1 MVEPI
6 PIYAEG
12 IHVMN
17 LDGNVSLIII
27 FEYLDKEKYYA
38 KLVKKG
44 GSELINELR
53 IVMENMQKFLDEE
66 IIKIND
72 VKVQPKVHDVT
83 LGFRGSIERPY
94 LEFYISLTGGLLRKG
109 LNRYDNWY
117 EEEVTEYDYEILWI
131 FPENF
136 KITNY
141 DLGGESIIVGSGNI
155 LRTIVKKGTKVGG
168 HEWIEWIIP

>member
-1 MVEPI
+1 MIEPI
-6 PIYAEG
+6 PVYAEG

-17 LDGNVSLIII
+17 LNGQISLVII
-27 FEYLDKEKYYA
+27 FEYIDKEKYYA
-38 KLVKKG
+38 RLARKG

-53 IVMENMQKFLDEE
+53 RVMENMQKFLDEE

-72 VKVQPKVHDVT
+72 NLVKAKVHDVS
-83 LGFRGSIERPY
+83 LGFRGTTDRPY
-94 LEFYISLTGGLLRKG
+94 LEFYITLTGSSLRKG

-117 EEEVTEYDYEILWI
+117 EEEIAEYDYEILWI

-141 DLGGESIIVGSGNI
+141 DLGGESVVMGSENI

-168 HEWIEWIIP
+168 HEWIEWIIL